1 MSNLSEVRIWFVP
14 SQNRWSV
21 VLDVMRMIE
30 WIRIERLPIGASPY
44 RFWIQNVKW
53 IRCHVNFAMFC
64 RLIRIMHTFPGL
76 QRTKMELSHSW
87 IWGALATMTVRATKT
102 SLSIKM
108 NVPFLK
114 DFLAFGTWDRT
125 QFQVRTQRKNWMCPC
140 VNVLQTASQKEI

>member
-1 MSNLSEVRIWFVP
+1 MIKKLKKKICHASLLLLLFFFSYRICLLVLNLQGKLKRKTNNNPLDRFKSYIVHRKLWWWWKLLDKVSNLSEVRIWFVP

-76 QRTKMELSHSW
+76 QR
-87 IWGALATMTVRATKT
+87 A
-102 SLSIKM
+102 
-108 NVPFLK
+108 
-114 DFLAFGTWDRT
+114 
-125 QFQVRTQRKNWMCPC
+125 
-140 VNVLQTASQKEI
+140 